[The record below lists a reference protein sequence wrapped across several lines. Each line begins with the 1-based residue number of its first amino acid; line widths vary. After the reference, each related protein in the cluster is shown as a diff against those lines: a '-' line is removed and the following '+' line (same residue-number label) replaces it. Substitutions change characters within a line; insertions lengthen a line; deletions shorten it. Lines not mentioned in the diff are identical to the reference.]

1 MKDCR
6 QFYIDGKWV
15 APATRHDFPVINPS
29 TEEPIAQISLGS
41 ATDVGKA
48 VSAAKSAFE
57 TFSETSVAE
66 RLALL
71 RRVIEIYQVKHERDG
86 RGHLIRDGRSDL
98 VIASGAGSSWFTAP
112 DGNSEGAGEISV
124 RGIEGFNSHAEGSGR
139 SVRAHYA
146 LELADES
153 SRLQSGAGAGGRL
166 HDGTETE

>member
-1 MKDCR
+1 MGCSL
-6 QFYIDGKWV
+6 
-15 APATRHDFPVINPS
+15 TRHDFPVINPS
-29 TEEPIAQISLGS
+29 TEEPIAEISLGS

-57 TFSETSVAE
+57 MFSETSVAE

-71 RRVIEIYQVKHERDG
+71 RRVIEVYQVNMSEMAEAISLEMGAPISLSRAAQAPAG
-86 RGHLIRDGRSDL
+86 LRHL
-98 VIASGAGSSWFTAP
+98 T
-112 DGNSEGAGEISV
+112 EIV
-124 RGIEGFNSHAEGSGR
+124 KVLAKFRFEEIKGFNSHAEGSGG